1 MLVIE
6 KQTKKS
12 PEKIMAKAK
21 SYFGSDDGGMKLT
34 TNEDRCISFQGGDGY
49 VTVKIFEDDSKKNR
63 VEVTTREYEFQA
75 KQFLVKL

>member
-6 KQTKKS
+6 RQTKKS

-21 SYFGSDDGGMKLT
+21 SFFGSEDGGMKMT
-34 TNEDRCISFQGGDGY
+34 RDEDHRVSFQGGDGY
-49 VTVKIFEDDSKKNR
+49 VTVKITEDDSKKNR
-63 VEVTTREYEFQA
+63 VEITTREYEFQA